1 MDAMVAKD
9 ASEARSDQRVDSA
22 GVRIPPPLVFI
33 AMYLLGWLVQSR
45 IPAPFLPTPLALAL
59 GGMLLVAWLALVATS
74 IPTMIRRGGTLNT
87 SAPSSALVTTGVYRV
102 TRNPMYLSLVL
113 LYLALMLLARML
125 WPLAFLPLALVYTQ
139 ITILREERYL
149 ERAFGASYLDYRA
162 RVRRWL

>member
-1 MDAMVAKD
+1 MHNMLANDAPG
-9 ASEARSDQRVDSA
+9 ARSGQRADSA

-45 IPAPFLPTPLALAL
+45 IPTPFLPDPLAFAL
-59 GGMLLVAWLALVATS
+59 GGVLLAGWLALVITS

-87 SAPSSALVTTGVYRV
+87 AAPSRALVTMGIYRV
-102 TRNPMYLSLVL
+102 TRNPMYLSLVV
-113 LYLALMLLARML
+113 LYLGVMCLTRML
-125 WPLAFLPLALVYTQ
+125 WPLAFLPVALVYTQ

-149 ERAFGASYLDYRA
+149 ERAFGAAYLAYKA